1 MNILSMTFI
10 VGLLTAT
17 VRMMIPI
24 LLSALGETYSE
35 RAGILN
41 IGLEGI
47 MLISAFC
54 AFLGSYYFN
63 SAAVGILFGAASGL
77 LVGLVAAF
85 LSVTLQINQM
95 ISGIALNMAAAGL
108 TSFFYRVMFGVLP
121 IPPQAKSLPVLE
133 IPVLKNIPF
142 LGEILFQ
149 HNILVYAAFILVPVS
164 SIILYKTSFGLK
176 IRAVGENPK
185 AVDTVGV
192 SVNGVRYSAVCI
204 CGLLTG
210 LAGTCLTIGQLN
222 MFMDNISA
230 GRGFI
235 ALAAVIFGKWNPKGV
250 LFASVIFAFADALQL
265 RLQSLGFQI
274 PYQFLVM
281 LPYVL
286 TVVALAG
293 VVGRSKGPA
302 ALGKAYSKEG

>member
-17 VRMMIPI
+17 VRMMVPI
-24 LLSALGETYSE
+24 VLAALGETFSE

-47 MLISAFC
+47 MLTSAFT

-63 SAAVGILFGAASGL
+63 NAAVGLITGAVTGM
-77 LVGLVAAF
+77 LVGGITAF
-85 LSVTLQINQM
+85 LSVTLCINQM
-95 ISGIALNMAAAGL
+95 ISGIALNMVAAGI

-133 IPVLKNIPF
+133 IPFFKEIPF
-142 LGEILFQ
+142 LGDIFFR
-149 HNILVYAAFILVPVS
+149 HNILVYIVFLLIPIS
-164 SIILYKTSFGLK
+164 SVILYRTGFGLK
-176 IRAVGENPK
+176 IRSVGENPR
-185 AVDTVGV
+185 AADTMGV
-192 SVNGVRYSAVCI
+192 SVFGVRYIAVCI

-210 LAGTCLTIGQLN
+210 LAGACLTVGQLN

-235 ALAAVIFGKWNPKGV
+235 ALAAVIFGKWDPKGV
-250 LFASVIFAFADALQL
+250 FAASAIFAFADALQL

-293 VVGRSKGPA
+293 VVGKSKGPA
-302 ALGKAYSKEG
+302 SLGKAYSKEG